1 MVNPDTVQLPEPRT
15 LLYPLIQQRVAET
28 ARPIAERLE
37 AWRMMNS
44 RASLKTT
51 YFNGKPVSYQGVVAF
66 DGAPRVVFWGE
77 FFEPFMFDAARQSL
91 QWVIQVCHDRHLDA
105 SEYLSEAMA
114 LLNLLVAKTY
124 EAMARTDQILRG
136 RGYPD
141 SVSPVQVA
149 PQGRGDEEE
158 DCGSRGGLDSSRPCG
173 AVGAGGP
180 RRRNAQ
186 ELEPCSGEAIDGK
199 RPMGASGGEAG
210 KEGSGSA
217 TRPSPTSCR
226 SSSSAPCHRR
236 RGPRGCPRATWP

>member
-1 MVNPDTVQLPEPRT
+1 
-15 LLYPLIQQRVAET
+15 
-28 ARPIAERLE
+28 
-37 AWRMMNS
+37 MMNS

-141 SVSPVQVA
+141 SVSPVQVDPKVEAMKKRIADLAVALTHRGRAA
-149 PQGRGDEEE
+149 PSEQEVLNLRP
-158 DCGSRGGLDSSRPCG
+158 GLWGITIDLK
-173 AVGAGGP
+173 ALW
-180 RRRNAQ
+180 RRWFKR
-186 ELEPCSGEAIDGK
+186 AI
-199 RPMGASGGEAG
+199 
-210 KEGSGSA
+210 
-217 TRPSPTSCR
+217 
-226 SSSSAPCHRR
+226 
-236 RGPRGCPRATWP
+236 